1 MNYQRKC
8 FLKHYLGDAY
18 FNATEAAKK
27 AGYSEKTAYSQGQR
41 LLKAVE
47 IKKLIEKA
55 VDVSEGFIKEKLL
68 LGLTLAESKK
78 NTTAMARFLELMCR
92 TKGMLTDNIN
102 TTDLTRQKELD
113 EREKA
118 EAAELARLRLGD
130 KYNLKHTG

>member
-8 FLKHYLGDAY
+8 FLRHYLGDAC

-41 LLKAVE
+41 LLKTVE
-47 IKKLIEKA
+47 IKKLIEKV
-55 VDVSEGFIKEKLL
+55 VDVSEEFIKEKLL
-68 LGLTLAESKK
+68 LGLTMAEIKK

-102 TTDLTRQKELD
+102 QTDTQRQRELD
-113 EREKA
+113 EKQAHEA
-118 EAAELARLRLGD
+118 EAIAKIRLREFKAG
-130 KYNLKHTG
+130 